1 MPLIILA
8 HPSYETSIANKTI
21 INFLQQTELNFEV
34 RNIAKLYPHQKINIE
49 EEQQALLRHDLVIL
63 QHPMYW
69 FSAPAI
75 LKSWFDQV
83 LTYQFAYGSKGN
95 KLQSKT
101 LLQSITVGQVEK
113 NFLDH
118 SGNNIMNE
126 LLLPFKKS
134 AEYINMNYKI
144 APILYDIATI
154 TGHTTEEI
162 RSLATIHA
170 SKVYQSI
177 TNN

>member
-1 MPLIILA
+1 
-8 HPSYETSIANKTI
+8 
-21 INFLQQTELNFEV
+21 
-34 RNIAKLYPHQKINIE
+34 
-49 EEQQALLRHDLVIL
+49 
-63 QHPMYW
+63 MYW

-83 LTYQFAYGSKGN
+83 LTYQFAYGSKGD

-101 LLQSITVGQVEK
+101 LLQSVTVGQAKK
-113 NFLDH
+113 NFIDQ
-118 SGNNIMNE
+118 SGKNIINE

-134 AEYINMNYKI
+134 AEYIKMNYKI

-154 TGHTTEEI
+154 TGHTPEEI

-170 SKVYQSI
+170 SKIYQAI
-177 TNN
+177 NN